1 MPSEEARLNKT
12 VARIR
17 AELDRP
23 FVRHVMTVAT
33 GTAAAQ
39 AISMAFAPLIT
50 RLYGPEAFGL
60 QSLFL
65 SIVALLATFAALSYP
80 IAIVLPRSDADARG
94 LVRLS
99 LWVGVIMTAL
109 ATLALL
115 VGGEPLLRLLNATAI
130 GDLIYLAPVA
140 MFSAVLTS
148 VQAQWLIR
156 RQAYSL
162 TARFSALNSLLTN
175 SVKAGAGFLLPTA
188 GVLIVT
194 NTLAGL
200 LGTVLLH
207 LGWRRSHE
215 NMAQAT
221 LARPEP
227 VADLR
232 ELAKRHA
239 DFPLLRTPQ
248 VLINAFSQ
256 HLPVLLLA
264 VYFGAA
270 AVGQYALAAAVL
282 TVPVTLLGGAVMS
295 VFYPRVTRAVQDGEN
310 VRRLIVRST
319 AALAAVGVLPLLVLV
334 LAGPFLFMLVFGD
347 QWHKA
352 GVYAQWLAPWLFL
365 QYLNRPAV
373 AAVPALGLQQGLLA
387 YELFST
393 GSKVLALWAGFY
405 LFESDIMAVALFSIS
420 GIIAYIWLIGWVI
433 ARAKTM
439 RTTES
444 GQE

>member
-1 MPSEEARLNKT
+1 
-12 VARIR
+12 
-17 AELDRP
+17 
-23 FVRHVMTVAT
+23 
-33 GTAAAQ
+33 
-39 AISMAFAPLIT
+39 MAFAPLIT

-65 SIVALLATFAALSYP
+65 AIVSLLATVAALSYP

-99 LWVGVIMTAL
+99 LWVGLIMTAL
-109 ATLALL
+109 ATLVLL
-115 VGGEPLLRLLNATAI
+115 MGGEPLLRLLNATAI
-130 GDLIYLAPVA
+130 GDFIYLVPVA

-148 VQAQWLIR
+148 AQAQWLIR

-175 SVKAGAGFLLPTA
+175 AVKTGAGFILPTA

-200 LGTVLLH
+200 LGTLLLH
-207 LGWRRSHE
+207 FGWRRSRE
-215 NMAQAT
+215 NTAQIMPAT
-221 LARPEP
+221 PELA
-227 VADLR
+227 ADLR
-232 ELAKRHA
+232 DLAKQHA

-256 HLPVLLLA
+256 SLPVLLLA
-264 VYFGAA
+264 GYSGAA
-270 AVGQYALAAAVL
+270 AAGQYALAVAVL
-282 TVPVTLLGGAVMS
+282 AVPVGLLGGAVMS

-319 AALAAVGVLPLLVLV
+319 AAMAAVGVLPFLVLV

-373 AAVPALGLQQGLLA
+373 AAVPALGLQRGLLA

-393 GSKVLALWAGFY
+393 GSKVLALWAGFH
-405 LFESDIMAVALFSIS
+405 LFDSDIVAVALFSIS
-420 GIIAYIWLIGWVI
+420 GVIAYLWLIGWVI
-433 ARAKTM
+433 IRAKTT
-439 RTTES
+439 RTTGSRTE
-444 GQE
+444 